1 MTFPTVAGIGT
12 LVNSAA
18 NPQTGNY
25 PATVNAN
32 QLLLYFGGNDGTG
45 DTITDISVATILLD
59 PAQNK
64 QGHGAYA
71 YEATAVG
78 NEDGGTYSIDLSGS
92 EEIVAYVLTI
102 DGWDGVTTPEIT
114 ATQGASSSTP
124 NAPSIT
130 PSWGAEDT
138 LFITVCTWNGD
149 AGGVSTFP
157 SNYDDNQTENQQATV
172 SGSAFA
178 TREINGSPEDA
189 GAWALTN
196 SVGNQAFTI
205 AVRPVA
211 AGGPKGPLRHPL
223 HGPFAGPI
231 G

>member
-25 PATVNAN
+25 PAVVDPN

-45 DTITDISVATILLD
+45 DTVTDISVATILLN

-64 QGHGAYA
+64 QAHGAYA

-78 NEDGGTYSIDLSGS
+78 DEDGGTYSIDLSDS
-92 EEIVAYVLTI
+92 EEIVAYVLAI

-130 PSWGAEDT
+130 PSWPSDEDT
-138 LFITVCTWNGD
+138 LYITVCTWNLD
-149 AGGVSTFP
+149 AGGVSSFP
-157 SNYDDNQTENQQATV
+157 TNYDDNQTENQQALV
-172 SGSAFA
+172 NGCAFA
-178 TREINGSPEDA
+178 TREFAGSPEDA
-189 GAWALTN
+189 GPWALTN
-196 SVGNQAFTI
+196 VVGNQAFTI
-205 AVRPVA
+205 AVRPASAQVFMPA
-211 AGGPKGPLRHPL
+211 SHLTEYVRT
-223 HGPFAGPI
+223 
-231 G
+231 